1 MVVVVVS
8 KGQMKWA
15 PQLPRIMQAPDGCP
29 CRSAATNL
37 TAPRPVM
44 RSSRLFPFAPELPV
58 LFTNPA
64 RIVLQRPPAVSQRRT
79 HRSKATL
86 TSLRSFSRV
95 PSRSLSML
103 SKAFLLAAVLA
114 THVAAQDG
122 SVSAPTSSADA
133 AGYNCDPTKCKL
145 PTCNCASTSPPGG
158 LSPVSKNYYA

>member
-1 MVVVVVS
+1 MVVVVS
-8 KGQMKWA
+8 KGQMTWE
-15 PQLPRIMQAPDGCP
+15 PRIMQAPDGCP
-29 CRSAATNL
+29 CRSAAPNL

-64 RIVLQRPPAVSQRRT
+64 RTPATPSCFSAS
-79 HRSKATL
+79 HASGRSNATL

-133 AGYNCDPTKCKL
+133 AGYSCDPTKCKL

-158 LSPVSKNYYA
+158 LSPVSKSCYT